1 VTDICQIQH
10 WFKLSKSRCS
20 YSD

>member
-10 WFKLSKSRCS
+10 WFKLSTSRCP